1 MSILEEDDPS
11 RDLLAQ
17 LEEPDVS
24 DIPDYSTLRV
34 EELVELE
41 ARAEVLLKKRGQVLF
56 QTSPETMD
64 AANTLVAIQAE
75 LRRREKNS

>member
-1 MSILEEDDPS
+1 VSILEEDDPS

-64 AANTLVAIQAE
+64 AANTLVAIQEE
-75 LRRREKNS
+75 LRRR